1 MNARSFRSFRSFIKG
16 LGTAAALCCLAPGCG
31 PGLVPPSP
39 AKVANGGFAGA
50 FGSADASTNRD
61 NPGGPTTGGANGSGL
76 LPTAGGAGR
85 AGQGAAPP
93 PTEADAG
100 SEDAGAE
107 P

>member
-1 MNARSFRSFRSFIKG
+1 MNARSFRSFIKC
-16 LGTAAALCCLAPGCG
+16 LGTAAALCCLAPSCG
-31 PGLVPPSP
+31 PGLVPPS
-39 AKVANGGFAGA
+39 AAHVANGGFAGA
-50 FGSADASTNRD
+50 VGSSGPPTISD
-61 NPGGPTTGGANGSGL
+61 NPSGPITGGAGGSRS

-93 PTEADAG
+93 PTDADAG